1 MEARTERM
9 DIPSDLAAR
18 WELIVHETGKRL
30 FTTRNKIREA
40 IGKRPYKGL
49 PVSDEEL
56 YNRWLGVRAD
66 KTLLTTVIKD
76 NIKETPDGRK
86 LVPNAF
92 VEQILKAE
100 KRAKEG
106 GY

>member
-1 MEARTERM
+1 METRIERM
-9 DIPSDLAAR
+9 EIPTDLASR
-18 WELIVHETGKRL
+18 WELIVRETGKRL

-56 YNRWLGVRAD
+56 YNRWLGVRVD
-66 KTLLTTVIKD
+66 KTLCKSVVKD